1 MNNRTRIGDSMS
13 MFLDWMSFTIL
24 SESGRAAFSL
34 IGRTPRLS
42 VLQPDSADGR
52 AERGRHQEGADDW
65 ASVQTLTPPKAAG
78 SPRAILQVRY
88 PQKDPKPQDPSLNP
102 ATSRLVPGPI
112 TKDPIEH
119 G

>member
-42 VLQPDSADGR
+42 VLQPDSAVAAPSAADKRR
-52 AERGRHQEGADDW
+52 ARTIGLRF
-65 ASVQTLTPPKAAG
+65 K
-78 SPRAILQVRY
+78 R
-88 PQKDPKPQDPSLNP
+88 
-102 ATSRLVPGPI
+102 
-112 TKDPIEH
+112 
-119 G
+119 